1 MTHKNIQLY
10 FYIAL
15 LVVVFAFN
23 VAIFSPFLKLFTV
36 VAILAVIFYPIYKR
50 LQRSFIKNTNL
61 AALATLLIVTIIV
74 LIPITFFTTQV
85 FHEAKDFYSNIESS
99 DNSLRVISDSINTKL
114 SVLIPNSAVDLSSY
128 FTSLSSKLT
137 SSIGGIF
144 SSVFNFISIFLL
156 GLLLL
161 FFFLRDGNKFIH
173 KVVKFS
179 PLDDTHDNKILN
191 KLKKTITSIVKG
203 SLVIACI
210 QGLLSWFGF
219 FIFDLPSPALWGG
232 LSVFASLIPGI
243 GTALV
248 LGPAV
253 AYLFSTSTL
262 FNAIGLLIW
271 GVVIVGLVDN
281 IVRPYLVGQ
290 EVDIHPLVVLVS
302 IFGGLLMFGAVGLI
316 LGPLLLS
323 FFSVLVELYPIITK
337 PNLEKK

>member
-23 VAIFSPFLKLFTV
+23 VAIFSPFIKLLTV

-50 LQRSFIKNTNL
+50 IQRSFIKNTNL
-61 AALATLLIVTIIV
+61 ASFVTILIVIIIV

-85 FHEAKDFYSNIESS
+85 FHEAKDFYNNIESS
-99 DNSLRVISDSINTKL
+99 NNSLQAISGVINEKL
-114 SVLIPNSAVDLSSY
+114 SVIVPNSSVNLSSY
-128 FTSLSSKLT
+128 FTTLSSKLT
-137 SSIGGIF
+137 SSLGGIF
-144 SSVFNFISIFLL
+144 SSVFNYVSIFLL
-156 GLLLL
+156 GLILLY
-161 FFFLRDGNKFIH
+161 FFLRDGNKFIH
-173 KVVKFS
+173 KLVKFS
-179 PLDDTHDNKILN
+179 PLDDAHDNKILS

-210 QGLLSWFGF
+210 QGLLAWFGF

-262 FNAIGLLIW
+262 FNAVGLLVW

-290 EVDIHPLVVLVS
+290 EVDIHPLIVLVS
-302 IFGGLLMFGAVGLI
+302 IFGGLIMFGAVGLI

-323 FFSVLVELYPIITK
+323 FFSVLVELYPVITK
-337 PNLEKK
+337 TALESK